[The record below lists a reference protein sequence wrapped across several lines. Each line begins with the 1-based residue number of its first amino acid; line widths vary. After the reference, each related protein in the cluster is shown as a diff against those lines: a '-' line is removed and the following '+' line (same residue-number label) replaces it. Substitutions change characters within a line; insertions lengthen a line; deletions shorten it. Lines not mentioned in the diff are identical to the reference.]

1 MYGAANVLLI
11 ALAITRP
18 GMLGAYAIVATGFFL
33 SIMFPTIFAL
43 GLKGLGP
50 NTKLAGSLL
59 VMAIVGG
66 ALFPLVLGYIRDRTG
81 SLALG
86 YFVPLVGFAVV
97 SIYGF
102 AAPWILP
109 PPGNTDPEVGKIV
122 AEQGQLI

>member
-1 MYGAANVLLI
+1 LGSAA
-11 ALAITRP
+11 A
-18 GMLGAYAIVATGFFL
+18 
-33 SIMFPTIFAL
+33 PTIFAL

-66 ALFPLVLGYIRDRTG
+66 ALFPLVLGYIARSTG

-86 YFVPLVGFAVV
+86 YIVPLVGFAVV

-109 PPGNTDPEVGKIV
+109 PSGNTDPDAGELRRRSG
-122 AEQGQLI
+122 G